1 MSRLANSTYTERPW
15 RMHEVAADFTVEDM
29 WSFRTPGAGPD
40 DFPTMLAAM
49 LAAGGFDRVSMPV
62 RLLFAVRFKLGALL
76 GWDKPTAG
84 LGKRVASLRD
94 RLPSD
99 LRDAPRGA
107 DSLAPPLTPVYQLDR
122 EAVREI
128 ANRTVHSLM
137 HLTWVQ
143 NTSSGGYELQMA
155 ILVKAN
161 GRARPALHGR
171 YRSVPLPHRLPGRD
185 PALGTRLAG
194 PWPPGARLAACPDAL
209 DSIHDTKV
217 KSPLSAAAPRLALPR
232 GAGGL
237 ASRGLRFRR

>member
-15 RMHEVAADFTVEDM
+15 RIHEVAGDFTVEDM

-49 LAAGGFDRVSMPV
+49 LAAGGFGRVSMPV

-76 GWDKPTAG
+76 GWDKPAAG
-84 LGKRVASLRD
+84 LGRRVASLRD

-128 ANRTVHSLM
+128 ANRTVYSLM
-137 HLTWVQ
+137 HLAWVQ
-143 NTSSGGYELQMA
+143 SASNGDYELQMA

-161 GRARPALHGR
+161 GRLGRLYMAAIAPFRYLIVYPAVTRHTVSLARRAGR
-171 YRSVPLPHRLPGRD
+171 S
-185 PALGTRLAG
+185 
-194 PWPPGARLAACPDAL
+194 AAW
-209 DSIHDTKV
+209 
-217 KSPLSAAAPRLALPR
+217 PLSWACR
-232 GAGGL
+232 GTWCRSGGL
-237 ASRGLRFRR
+237 GSWRNGWPG